1 MLLRDTIT
9 GLDASWNSRIAFLHL
24 QDAGGIAADNGQLI
38 RSLDAAYGIIRDGH
52 TVDVAPLIGQEIY
65 YHMTSYGVLDF
76 FVPVD
81 RITDEELAEI
91 EASIVDD

>member
-9 GLDASWNSRIAFLHL
+9 GLDASWNSGIAFLHL
-24 QDAGGIAADNGQLI
+24 QEAGGAANNGQLI
-38 RSLDAAYGIIRDGH
+38 RSLDQAYGIIRDGH

-91 EASIVDD
+91 EAFIVDD